1 VSGEGRGFGFLQ
13 MDSPFMRFLSVLA
26 DLMILN
32 FLTILCC
39 IPVVTAGASFT
50 AMHYVL
56 TKMVRNE
63 EGYIAK
69 SFFHAF
75 KQNLGQGIFIWIGM
89 IGVTA
94 ALVMDF
100 LILKSTPGQ
109 FSEVLVILLY
119 AAAIVVY
126 LISLYVFPVLSRYH
140 NTIRGTLKMAFS
152 MFAFG
157 MITLR
162 TVANGLLFLVP
173 VAVLW
178 IGGWNSIP
186 ILAVFCFSLPG
197 YLRAALYNGL
207 FKKYET
213 SPEELEE
220 QAEKAKKLREER
232 KKNKNRFH

>member
-1 VSGEGRGFGFLQ
+1 MSGEGRGFAFLQ

-32 FLTILCC
+32 FLTIVCC
-39 IPVVTAGASFT
+39 IPVITAGASFT

-63 EGYIAK
+63 EGYIAR

-75 KQNLGQGIFIWIGM
+75 KQNLGQSIFIWIGM

-94 ALVMDF
+94 ALVMDW

-109 FSEVLVILLY
+109 FSEVLVVLLY

-126 LISLYVFPVLSRYH
+126 LIMLYVFPVLSRYH
-140 NTIRGTLKMAFS
+140 NTIRGTLKTAFS
-152 MFAFG
+152 MAVFG
-157 MITLR
+157 IFTLR
-162 TVANGLLFLVP
+162 TIANGLLFLVP
-173 VAVLW
+173 FAVLW

-186 ILAVFCFSLPG
+186 ILAGFCFTLPG
-197 YLRAALYNGL
+197 YLRAALYSGL

-213 SPEELEE
+213 PAEELQQ
-220 QAEKAKKLREER
+220 QAEDAKKKREER
-232 KKNKNRFH
+232 KKNRNRFH

>member
-1 VSGEGRGFGFLQ
+1 MSGEGRGFAFLQ

-32 FLTILCC
+32 FLTIVCC
-39 IPVVTAGASFT
+39 IPVITAGASFT

-63 EGYIAK
+63 EGYIAR

-75 KQNLGQGIFIWIGM
+75 KQNLGQSIFIWIGM

-94 ALVMDF
+94 ALVMDW

-109 FSEVLVILLY
+109 FSEVLVVLLY

-126 LISLYVFPVLSRYH
+126 LIMLYVFPVLSRYH
-140 NTIRGTLKMAFS
+140 NTIRGTLKTAFS
-152 MFAFG
+152 MAVFG
-157 MITLR
+157 IFTLR
-162 TVANGLLFLVP
+162 TIANGLLFLVP
-173 VAVLW
+173 FAVLW

-186 ILAVFCFSLPG
+186 ILAVFCFTLPG
-197 YLRAALYNGL
+197 YLRAALYSGL

-213 SPEELEE
+213 PEEELQQ
-220 QAEKAKKLREER
+220 QAEDAKKKREER
-232 KKNKNRFH
+232 KKNRNRFH

>member
-1 VSGEGRGFGFLQ
+1 
-13 MDSPFMRFLSVLA
+13 
-26 DLMILN
+26 
-32 FLTILCC
+32 
-39 IPVVTAGASFT
+39 
-50 AMHYVL
+50 
-56 TKMVRNE
+56 
-63 EGYIAK
+63 
-69 SFFHAF
+69 
-75 KQNLGQGIFIWIGM
+75 M

-126 LISLYVFPVLSRYH
+126 LISLYIFPVLSRYH

>member
-1 VSGEGRGFGFLQ
+1 
-13 MDSPFMRFLSVLA
+13 
-26 DLMILN
+26 MIL
-32 FLTILCC
+32 F
-39 IPVVTAGASFT
+39 
-50 AMHYVL
+50 
-56 TKMVRNE
+56 
-63 EGYIAK
+63 
-69 SFFHAF
+69 
-75 KQNLGQGIFIWIGM
+75 
-89 IGVTA
+89 
-94 ALVMDF
+94 
-100 LILKSTPGQ
+100 
-109 FSEVLVILLY
+109 Y
-119 AAAIVVY
+119 AAVLVVY

-178 IGGWNSIP
+178 IGDWNSIP

>member
-1 VSGEGRGFGFLQ
+1 MQ

-32 FLTILCC
+32 FLTIVCC
-39 IPVVTAGASFT
+39 IPVITAGASFT

-63 EGYIAK
+63 EGYIAR

-75 KQNLGQGIFIWIGM
+75 KQNLGQSIFIWIGM

-94 ALVMDF
+94 ALVMDW

-109 FSEVLVILLY
+109 FSEVLVVLLY

-126 LISLYVFPVLSRYH
+126 LIMLYVFPVLSRYH
-140 NTIRGTLKMAFS
+140 NTIRGTLKTAFS
-152 MFAFG
+152 MAVFG
-157 MITLR
+157 IFTLR
-162 TVANGLLFLVP
+162 TIANGLLFLVP
-173 VAVLW
+173 FAVLW

-186 ILAVFCFSLPG
+186 ILAVFCFTLPG
-197 YLRAALYNGL
+197 YLRAALYSGL

-213 SPEELEE
+213 PAEELQQ
-220 QAEKAKKLREER
+220 QAEDAKKKREER
-232 KKNKNRFH
+232 KKNRNRFH

>member
-1 VSGEGRGFGFLQ
+1 MQ

-32 FLTILCC
+32 FLTIVCC
-39 IPVVTAGASFT
+39 IPVITAGASFT

-63 EGYIAK
+63 EGYIAR

-75 KQNLGQGIFIWIGM
+75 KQNLGQSIFIWIGM

-94 ALVMDF
+94 ALVMDW

-109 FSEVLVILLY
+109 FSEVLVVLLY

-126 LISLYVFPVLSRYH
+126 LIMLYVFPVLSRYH
-140 NTIRGTLKMAFS
+140 NTIRGTLKTAFS
-152 MFAFG
+152 MAVFG
-157 MITLR
+157 IFTLR
-162 TVANGLLFLVP
+162 TIANGLLFLVP
-173 VAVLW
+173 FAVLW

-186 ILAVFCFSLPG
+186 ILAVFCFTLPG
-197 YLRAALYNGL
+197 YLRAALYSGL

-213 SPEELEE
+213 PAEELQQ
-220 QAEKAKKLREER
+220 QAEDAKKKREER

>member
-1 VSGEGRGFGFLQ
+1 MSGEGRGFAFLQ

-32 FLTILCC
+32 FLTILGC
-39 IPVVTAGASFT
+39 IPVITAGASFT

-63 EGYIAK
+63 EGYIAR

-75 KQNLGQGIFIWIGM
+75 KQNLGQSIFIWIGM

-94 ALVMDF
+94 ALVMDW

-109 FSEVLVILLY
+109 FSEVLVVLLY

-126 LISLYVFPVLSRYH
+126 LIMLYVFPVLSRYH
-140 NTIRGTLKMAFS
+140 NTIRGTLKTAFS
-152 MFAFG
+152 MAVFG
-157 MITLR
+157 IFTLR
-162 TVANGLLFLVP
+162 TIANGLLFLVP
-173 VAVLW
+173 FAVLW

-186 ILAVFCFSLPG
+186 ILAVFCFTLPG
-197 YLRAALYNGL
+197 YLRAALYSGL

-213 SPEELEE
+213 PAEELQQ
-220 QAEKAKKLREER
+220 QAEDAKKKREER
-232 KKNKNRFH
+232 KKNRNRFH

>member
-1 VSGEGRGFGFLQ
+1 MSGEGRGFAFLQ

-32 FLTILCC
+32 FLTIVCC
-39 IPVVTAGASFT
+39 IPVITAGASFT

-63 EGYIAK
+63 EGYIAR

-75 KQNLGQGIFIWIGM
+75 KQNLGQSIFIWIGM

-94 ALVMDF
+94 ALVMDW

-109 FSEVLVILLY
+109 FSEVLVVLLY

-126 LISLYVFPVLSRYH
+126 LIMLYVFPVLSRYH
-140 NTIRGTLKMAFS
+140 NTIRGTLKTAFS
-152 MFAFG
+152 MAVFG
-157 MITLR
+157 IFTLR
-162 TVANGLLFLVP
+162 TIANGLLFLVP
-173 VAVLW
+173 FAVLW

-186 ILAVFCFSLPG
+186 ILAVFCFTLPG
-197 YLRAALYNGL
+197 YLRAALYSGL

-213 SPEELEE
+213 PAEELQQ
-220 QAEKAKKLREER
+220 QAEDAKKKREER
-232 KKNKNRFH
+232 KKNRNRFH